1 MTLDLKSKLWVS
13 FRLCYVF
20 ACWLEQKEKE
30 GEVGKNK
37 RNKEHDEEK
46 RGQARRKES
55 GRWKED
61 E

>member
-1 MTLDLKSKLWVS
+1 ML
-13 FRLCYVF
+13 
-20 ACWLEQKEKE
+20 ACSLEQKEKE